1 VIDHNMG
8 SRTTQLLKLF
18 HNKYFLAGFL
28 VMLPLIL
35 MALLGPLFVPYAET
49 RVGNNPTDQQPS
61 SRYLLGTDS
70 YGRDVF
76 AVLVHAIGQSF
87 LIGFIAGG
95 ISNIIGLVIGL
106 TGAYRGG
113 LFGQVLANFTLVFM
127 VIPTM
132 PILTVFAAYVRLLT
146 IPQMSILIALFS
158 WSWSARTIRAQ
169 TLTLKERDFVSLSRM
184 SGTSFFGIVF
194 KEIMPQML
202 SFIVTSFI
210 GGIGWAMMNEI
221 AIELIGLGPQNV
233 QTLGWMLYWIM
244 QGGAMIKG
252 MWWWIIPPSAV
263 LIASFV
269 GLQFLNIG
277 LDAVFNPRL
286 RR

>member
-1 VIDHNMG
+1 MS
-8 SRTTQLLKLF
+8 SRTSRILELF

-28 VMLPLIL
+28 IMMPLLL
-35 MALLGPLFVPYAET
+35 MAVLGPLFIPYSET
-49 RVGNNPTDQQPS
+49 RIGNNLTDQPPS
-61 SRYLLGTDS
+61 SRHLLGTDS

-95 ISNIIGLVIGL
+95 ISNIIGLVVGL

-113 LFGQVLANFTLVFM
+113 FLGQILGNFTLVFM

-158 WSWSARTIRAQ
+158 WSWSARTISAQ
-169 TLTLKERDFVSLSRM
+169 TLTLKERDFVSLSRL
-184 SGTSFFGIVF
+184 SGTGFFGIVF

-221 AIELIGLGPQNV
+221 AVELIGLGPQNV

-252 MWWWIIPPSAV
+252 MWWWMMSPSVV

>member
-1 VIDHNMG
+1 M
-8 SRTTQLLKLF
+8 SSKTTRILEVF
-18 HNKYFLAGFL
+18 RNKYFLAGFL
-28 VMLPLIL
+28 MMMPLLL
-35 MALLGPLFVPYAET
+35 MAVFGPLFIPYSET
-49 RVGNNPTDQQPS
+49 RMGNNLTDQPPS

-106 TGAYRGG
+106 TGAYKGG
-113 LFGQVLANFTLVFM
+113 FLGQILGNFTVVFM

-169 TLTLKERDFVSLSRM
+169 TLTLKERDFVGLSRL

-210 GGIGWAMMNEI
+210 SGIGWAMMNEI
-221 AIELIGLGPQNV
+221 AVELIGLGPQNV

-252 MWWWIIPPSAV
+252 MWWWMLAPSLA